1 MDIAMIES
9 KAKTMR
15 KAAIESI
22 GCAGSGH
29 PGGALSAADI
39 VATLYFYKMNV
50 DPARPDWPDRDRFV
64 LSKGHACP
72 ILYAALAEKGYF
84 PKNELQCLRKIDSF
98 LQGHPDMKHTPGID
112 MSTGSLGQGLSAAV
126 GMAYAARL
134 DKKTYQVYCLIG
146 CGESQEGQI
155 WEAALSAA
163 HYKLDNLVAIIDN
176 NHLQID
182 GSNDSVMS
190 NGDIAGK
197 FIANGWNTLAIDG
210 HDIAQIAAAL
220 DMASALKDKPTA
232 IIAETV
238 KGKGVSF
245 MENKADW
252 HGKAPCREE
261 VDAAL
266 CDLGGDR

>member
-1 MDIAMIES
+1 MDIGMIEA
-9 KAKTMR
+9 KAKAMR

-29 PGGALSAADI
+29 PVGALSAADI

-84 PKNELQCLRKIDSF
+84 PTAELQCLRKIDSF

-112 MSTGSLGQGLSAAV
+112 MSTGSLGQGLSAAI

-134 DKKTYQVYCLIG
+134 DKKDYRVYCLIG

-163 HYKLDNLVAIIDN
+163 HYKLDNLTAIIDN

-220 DMASALKDKPTA
+220 DMASALKGKPTA